1 MTSQTIHKD
10 KWRTLTEEIGQE
22 GGAEGKGSLVKG
34 GIMSIRDF
42 HGEHKAKVMSWWL
55 MGSALNLPTWGLRL
69 SAYQE
74 DKCVCTEERLDFWHD
89 AWR

>member
-10 KWRTLTEEIGQE
+10 KWRTLTEETGQE

-42 HGEHKAKVMSWWL
+42 QGDVLVADGLCFEPANLGIEAEYLPRRQVCLHGGAS
-55 MGSALNLPTWGLRL
+55 GLL
-69 SAYQE
+69 A
-74 DKCVCTEERLDFWHD
+74 
-89 AWR
+89 